1 MPMTPLLIVTHL
13 DFGQRLL
20 AAAESMLG
28 PQEACRALSLGAHM
42 GREDLAE
49 EISRARALWQQDPL
63 VLVDVVGGTPWN
75 AALAVGLGEQGE
87 VLGGLSLPLLIEA
100 LVARQSLGPREAAEQ
115 AASRCQASFAR
126 ASQMLKARGPAE

>member
-1 MPMTPLLIVTHL
+1 MTPLLIVTHL

-28 PQEACRALSLGAHM
+28 PQEACRAISLSPQM
-42 GREDLAE
+42 GREDLMD
-49 EISRARALWQQDPL
+49 EIGRARSLWPGDAL

-75 AALAVGLGEQGE
+75 AAMALGLGEQGE

-100 LVARQSLGPREAAEQ
+100 L
-115 AASRCQASFAR
+115 
-126 ASQMLKARGPAE
+126 